1 VKNVVLCFDAD
12 GVGSASELFGL
23 LDQSNDQVT
32 WYHRD
37 AVSRRQRDAFRGARA
52 AVGEAYEFVSRHWD
66 PGDRLFVFG
75 AGRGGY
81 CAHALTRLLGIVG
94 VLPSTSSDLVDFAL
108 SAYALPRTPRT
119 ACDWWRVRQ
128 LIEDLNDDVVMDVS
142 VAFLGTWDAVR
153 TQGLPALLPDAHA
166 NVVTARHALA
176 IDGGP
181 LHRQIV
187 PVPSGGVDAVW
198 FRGGHCDIA
207 GGPGACTPLTGIAVD
222 WVLAGALSAG
232 AGLRSDALYA
242 TPLPGHADALA
253 GTVHGVPWR
262 KPPVDA
268 SVHASVGAYL
278 QAHPEYWRRLP
289 SRIVWADDDWIARG
303 ERLVVVAPTPSVS
316 VPATELEAIAS

>member
-1 VKNVVLCFDAD
+1 MKNVVLCFDAD
-12 GVGSASELFGL
+12 GVGSASELFSL
-23 LDQSNDQVT
+23 LDQSDDQVT

-37 AVSRRQRDAFRGARA
+37 AAGRRQRDAFDSARA
-52 AVGEAYEFVSRHWD
+52 AVGKAYDFVSRHWE
-66 PGDRLFVFG
+66 PGDRIFVFG

-81 CAHALTRLLGIVG
+81 YAHALTRLLGTVG
-94 VLPSTSSDLVDFAL
+94 VLPSTWSDLVDFAL

-119 ACDWWRVRQ
+119 SCDWWRVRQ
-128 LIEDLNDDVVMDVS
+128 LIEELNDVDTAGP

-153 TQGLPALLPDAHA
+153 TAGLPTLAPEAHA
-166 NVVTARHALA
+166 NVVAARHALA

-187 PVPSGGVDAVW
+187 TAPSGGVDAVW
-198 FRGGHCDIA
+198 LRGGNCDIA
-207 GGPGACTPLTGIAVD
+207 GGPGACAPLTGIAID
-222 WVLAGALSAG
+222 WVLTGALSAG
-232 AGLRSDALYA
+232 AGLRSDALHA
-242 TPLPGHADALA
+242 MPVPGYADALA
-253 GTVHGVPWR
+253 GSVHGVPWP

-303 ERLVVVAPTPSVS
+303 ERLVVVAPTASNP
-316 VPATELEAIAS
+316 VPATELAAIVS